1 MPPPPKPDGAW
12 VWAGSATNTAFAG
25 PWGISD
31 AVNLTSDADT
41 GIGKLKADEFVKAV
55 KSGKHFGVS
64 RPIMPPMPWQA
75 YGQYSD
81 ADLRAFS
88 RT

>member
-12 VWAGSATNTAFAG
+12 VWAGSATNTAFAE